1 MTGLSASIEPTAT
14 ETPTT
19 GPPIPRVMVLWCP
32 DWPITAVRTA
42 GNYESDTPI
51 ALIEKGL
58 VYASSASAR
67 AEGVARGI
75 RVREAQARCPQL
87 IVIDYDP
94 ALDNRVFEP
103 LVTAIEE
110 LTPGVQLLR
119 PGVCAVR
126 SRGVAQYYGGELP
139 AALAL
144 TGRLDDLGANG
155 ARAGIADGIY
165 TAEQAARLTGGFP
178 GSPSPGGSPNSG
190 GSLGS
195 SGFSGSPVRV
205 VPAGAS
211 GEFLDR
217 LPISLIGDP
226 SLTTLLK
233 RLGIDSLGQFAALAA
248 DDVRVRFGAP
258 GARLHALAAG
268 RDSWP
273 LAPRTP
279 PDDIEAL
286 VHFEPALDRVD
297 QVAFGVRAAADD
309 FIQQLTARRLVCTA
323 IRIELLTDSGQLA
336 ERVWLHPR
344 SFSPGDVVDR
354 VRWQLQGGGEID
366 EALTAGIIRVRVM
379 PEAVDALSHH
389 ETGLWGAGPDER
401 IHHGLSRVQS
411 MLGHGAVLLPSV
423 GGGRTLKDRQQLA
436 AWGDRPVAVRS
447 AAEPWP
453 GQLPAPLPGTVFSD
467 RHPVFVSGEAGA
479 EVSVDARGALTTPPT
494 QFGSGSKQFA
504 ITAWAGPWP
513 IDERWWSAEHA
524 KKAWRFQIVDDTG
537 CAWLLVLEGGSWW
550 AEARYD

>member
-1 MTGLSASIEPTAT
+1 MTGPQ
-14 ETPTT
+14 
-19 GPPIPRVMVLWCP
+19 IPRVLVLWCP
-32 DWPITAVRTA
+32 DWPITAVRTS
-42 GNYESDTPI
+42 GNHDPSTPL

-58 VYASSASAR
+58 VYAASATAR
-67 AEGVARGI
+67 AEGVSRGI

-87 IVIDYDP
+87 VTIDYDP

-103 LVTAIEE
+103 LVAAIEE

-144 TGRLDDLGANG
+144 TGRMDDLGAAG
-155 ARAGIADGIY
+155 ARAGIADGIF
-165 TAEQAARLTGGFP
+165 TAEQAARLT
-178 GSPSPGGSPNSG
+178 SPEAGAAR
-190 GSLGS
+190 
-195 SGFSGSPVRV
+195 VRV

-211 GEFLDR
+211 AAFLNN
-217 LPISLIGDP
+217 LPVGLIGDAA
-226 SLTTLLK
+226 LTTLLK
-233 RLGIDSLGQFAALAA
+233 RLGIDSLGQFASLAA

-273 LAPRTP
+273 LTPRTP
-279 PDDIEAL
+279 PDDIDAV

-297 QVAFGVRAAADD
+297 QVAFGVRSIADD
-309 FIQQLTARRLVCTA
+309 FIQQLTAARLVCTA
-323 IRIELLTDSGQLA
+323 IRVELLTDSAQIA

-354 VRWQLQGGGEID
+354 VRWQLQGSGEID
-366 EALTAGIIRVRVM
+366 EALTAGIVRVRIL
-379 PEAVDALSHH
+379 PEAVDELSHH

-411 MLGHGAVLLPSV
+411 MLGHGAVLIPSV
-423 GGGRTLKDRQQLA
+423 SGGRTLHDRQQLV
-436 AWGDRPVAVRS
+436 AWGDRRVAPR
-447 AAEPWP
+447 AASEPWP
-453 GQLPAPLPGTVFSD
+453 GQLPAPLPGTVFLS
-467 RHPVFVSGEAGA
+467 RHPVHVTGPAGA
-479 EVSVDARGALTTPPT
+479 EVTVDDRGALTAAPEV
-494 QFGSGSKQFA
+494 FGSGAKQFA

-513 IDERWWSAEHA
+513 IDERWWSREHA
-524 KKAWRFQIVDDTG
+524 RQAWRFQIVDDTG

>member
-51 ALIEKGL
+51 ALIEKGV

-103 LVTAIEE
+103 LVAAIEE
-110 LTPGVQLLR
+110 LTPDVQLLR

-126 SRGVAQYYGGELP
+126 SRGVAQYYGGEFP

-144 TGRLDDLGANG
+144 TGRMDDLGANG

-165 TAEQAARLTGGFP
+165 TAEQAARLTDSSP
-178 GSPSPGGSPNSG
+178 GSS
-190 GSLGS
+190 
-195 SGFSGSPVRV
+195 VRV

-233 RLGIDSLGQFAALAA
+233 RLGIDSLGQFAALRA

-297 QVAFGVRAAADD
+297 QVAFGVRTAADD
-309 FIQQLTARRLVCTA
+309 FIHQLTARRLVCTA

-354 VRWQLQGGGEID
+354 VRWQLQGSGEID

-423 GGGRTLKDRQQLA
+423 GGGRMLKDRQQLV
-436 AWGDRPVAVRS
+436 AWGDRPIAARS
-447 AAEPWP
+447 AEEPWP

-467 RHPVFVSGEAGA
+467 RHPVFVFGEAGA
-479 EVSVDARGALTTPPT
+479 DVSVDARGVLSTAPI

-524 KKAWRFQIVDDTG
+524 KKAWRFQLVDDTG

>member
-1 MTGLSASIEPTAT
+1 MMGEV
-14 ETPTT
+14 
-19 GPPIPRVMVLWCP
+19 PRVIVLWCP
-32 DWPITAVRTA
+32 DWPITAVLSA
-42 GNYESDTPI
+42 GVLDNPAGLGRSAPL

-58 VYASSASAR
+58 VYAASASAR

-75 RVREAQARCPQL
+75 RLREAQSRCQQL
-87 IVIDYDP
+87 TVVDYDP
-94 ALDNRVFEP
+94 ALDNRAFEP
-103 LVTAIEE
+103 IVAAIEE

-144 TGRLDDLGANG
+144 TGQMDDLGAAG
-155 ARAGIADGIY
+155 ARAGVADGIF
-165 TAEQAARLTGGFP
+165 TAEQAARLTGAAAA
-178 GSPSPGGSPNSG
+178 
-190 GSLGS
+190 
-195 SGFSGSPVRV
+195 RV
-205 VPAGAS
+205 IPAGAS
-211 GEFLDR
+211 AEFLDQ
-217 LPISLIGDP
+217 LPVGLIGDAP
-226 SLTTLLK
+226 LTTLLK
-233 RLGIDSLGQFAALAA
+233 RLGISSLGEFAALAA

-279 PDDIEAL
+279 PDDIDAV

-297 QVAFGVRAAADD
+297 QVAFGIRAAADT
-309 FIQQLTARRLVCTA
+309 FIDQLTATRLVCTA
-323 IRIELLTDSGQLA
+323 IRIELLTDSGQHA

-344 SFSPGDVVDR
+344 SFSAGDVVDR
-354 VRWQLQGGGEID
+354 VRWQLQGNGEID
-366 EALTAGIIRVRVM
+366 EALTAGIIRVRIL
-379 PEAVDALSHH
+379 PETVDELSHH
-389 ETGLWGAGPDER
+389 ETGLWGSGPDER

-423 GGGRTLKDRQQLA
+423 GGGRTLQDRQQLA
-436 AWGDRPVAVRS
+436 AWGDRPVGTKS

-467 RHPVFVSGEAGA
+467 RHPVHVFGAAGA
-479 EVSVDARGALTTPPT
+479 DVTVDARGVLTAEPERFGAGAT
-494 QFGSGSKQFA
+494 QYA

-513 IDERWWSAEHA
+513 LDERWWSMNAR
-524 KKAWRFQIVDDTG
+524 KAWRFQIVDDTG